1 MFKCELSFKNRS
13 RILKEEVLECLVKFE
28 RSKLN
33 VLLRVLRAN
42 VVFNRPVTTQR
53 LSKVIKLKVLSF
65 LTGWSIKR
73 KSQVKEDNT
82 SPNLTKKMIK
92 KNKI

>member
-1 MFKCELSFKNRS
+1 M
-13 RILKEEVLECLVKFE
+13 FE

-42 VVFNRPVTTQR
+42 VVFNHPVTTQR

-73 KSQVKEDNT
+73 KSQINEYKV
-82 SPNLTKKMIK
+82 SPNQIKKMI
-92 KNKI
+92 

>member
-1 MFKCELSFKNRS
+1 MFKCELSFINES
-13 RILKEEVLECLVKFE
+13 GILKEEVLVFLQMFE

-73 KSQVKEDNT
+73 KSQVKRR
-82 SPNLTKKMIK
+82 
-92 KNKI
+92 

>member
-1 MFKCELSFKNRS
+1 MWVKLKNES
-13 RILKEEVLECLVKFE
+13 AILKEEVLVFLQMFE

-53 LSKVIKLKVLSF
+53 LSKVIKLKVLSC
-65 LTGWSIKR
+65 LMDGQQREK
-73 KSQVKEDNT
+73 VK
-82 SPNLTKKMIK
+82 
-92 KNKI
+92 

>member
-1 MFKCELSFKNRS
+1 MFKCELSFKNES
-13 RILKEEVLECLVKFE
+13 GILKEEVLVCLQMFE

-33 VLLRVLRAN
+33 VLLRVLRTNA
-42 VVFNRPVTTQR
+42 VFNHSVTTQR

-73 KSQVKEDNT
+73 KSQVKQR
-82 SPNLTKKMIK
+82 
-92 KNKI
+92 